1 MAEEMN
7 VNHETME
14 TVGAE
19 VETSVDRNN
28 QDSTPDISELMAQ
41 LAEERARAEKAE
53 RNEKRIKIAYD
64 KAASDLAEKKKEER
78 ARMTSEEQEQAEI
91 LETIKKLEEENKSLK
106 DERNLTKAVAAYKG
120 IIDDSKIEV
129 LIEAVNERDHD
140 AIANLFKTTADMGEK
155 RGEAKYLKNRTP
167 VAAGSGSGTMT
178 MDEIMAIKDIG
189 ERQRAIA
196 QNFHLFE

>member
-19 VETSVDRNN
+19 VETSVDGNN

>member
-19 VETSVDRNN
+19 VETSVDGNN

-167 VAAGSGSGTMT
+167 VVAGSGSGTMT
-178 MDEIMAIKDIG
+178 KDEIMAIKDIG
-189 ERQRAIA
+189 ERQKVIA
-196 QNFHLFE
+196 QNIHLFE